1 MKKECEMADG
11 ATVVVGGTRGIG
23 LEIARHFAASG
34 QPVVL
39 TGQTPANVEEAVAT
53 VGGHTTGVTFDLA
66 QPKNIAPALADVGPV
81 RHLVLV
87 AIDRDQNT
95 VREFDV
101 ERATR
106 LAVLK
111 LVGYT
116 EVVHTLLDRLDES
129 SAIVLFGGQAKDLP
143 YPGSTTVST
152 VNGGIEGLTRSLV
165 HELKPIRV
173 NCIHPGIVG
182 DSPYW
187 KTRQAALDA
196 TRTRTPTGRLV
207 TMAEIVSAVDF
218 LLTNEAM
225 NGVYLKV
232 DGGIHAT

>member
-1 MKKECEMADG
+1 MADG
-11 ATVVVGGTRGIG
+11 GSVVVVGGTRGIG
-23 LEIARHFAASG
+23 LEIARHFVEAD
-34 QPVVL
+34 QPVVV
-39 TGQTPANVEEAVAT
+39 TGQSQERVNAAVDAL
-53 VGGHTTGVTFDLA
+53 GGSATGVSFDLA
-66 QPKNIAPALADVGPV
+66 APESIEPALASVGPV

-87 AIDRDQNT
+87 AIDRDENK
-95 VREFDV
+95 VRDYDTK
-101 ERATR
+101 RAAR
-106 LAVLK
+106 LTVLK

-116 EVVHTLLDRLDES
+116 EVVHALVGRMDAAS
-129 SAIVLFGGQAKDLP
+129 SIVLFGGQAKDIP

-152 VNGGIEGLTRSLV
+152 VNGGVEGLTRSLV

-187 KTRQAALDA
+187 KDKQSALEA
-196 TRTRTPTGRLV
+196 TRSRTPIGRTV
-207 TMAEIVSAVDF
+207 TMAEIVSAVAF
-218 LLTNEAM
+218 LLENTAM

>member
-1 MKKECEMADG
+1 MPDAG
-11 ATVVVGGTRGIG
+11 AVVVVGGTRGIG
-23 LEIARHFAASG
+23 LEIARHFAEAD
-34 QPVVL
+34 QNVVV
-39 TGQTPANVEEAVAT
+39 TGQSEEHVKAAVDAL
-53 VGGHTTGVTFDLA
+53 GGSATGVSFDLA
-66 QPKNIAPALADVGPV
+66 SPESIAPALASVGPV

-87 AIDRDQNT
+87 AIDRDENK
-95 VREFDV
+95 VRDYDTK
-101 ERATR
+101 RAAR
-106 LAVLK
+106 LTVLK

-116 EVVHTLLDRLDES
+116 EVVHALVDRMDATS
-129 SAIVLFGGQAKDLP
+129 SIVLFGGQAKDIP

-187 KTRQAALDA
+187 KDKQAALAA
-196 TRTRTPTGRLV
+196 TRSRTPIGRTV
-207 TMAEIVSAVDF
+207 TMSEIVSAVAF
-218 LLTNEAM
+218 LLENTGM

>member
-1 MKKECEMADG
+1 MSDG

-23 LEIARHFAASG
+23 FQIARHFARAG
-34 QPVVL
+34 HELVL
-39 TGQTPANVEEAVAT
+39 TGQTAANVEAAVASI
-53 VGGHTTGVTFDLA
+53 GERTTGVTFDLA
-66 QPKNIAPALADVGPV
+66 QPETIAPALAMIGPV
-81 RHLVLV
+81 RYLIQV

-95 VREFDV
+95 VRDFDIG
-101 ERATR
+101 RATR
-106 LAVLK
+106 LALLK

-116 EVVHTLLDRLDES
+116 EVVHTLVDRLDQS

-152 VNGGIEGLTRSLV
+152 VNGGVEGLTRTLV

-173 NCIHPGIVG
+173 NCLHPGIVG

-187 KTRQAALDA
+187 ESRKAALDA
-196 TRTRTPTGRLV
+196 TRARTPTGRLT
-207 TMAEIVSAVDF
+207 TMADIVSATAF
-218 LLTNEAM
+218 LLENQSM

>member
-1 MKKECEMADG
+1 MADG
-11 ATVVVGGTRGIG
+11 AVVVVGGTRGIG
-23 LEIARHFAASG
+23 LEIARHFASSG
-34 QPVVL
+34 HRVVL
-39 TGQTPANVEEAVAT
+39 TGQAQAHVDAAVAELDGD
-53 VGGHTTGVTFDLA
+53 VGGVTFNLA
-66 QPKNIAPALADVGPV
+66 EPKAIASALAGVGPV

-87 AIDRDQNT
+87 AIDRDENR
-95 VREFDV
+95 VRDYDV
-101 ERATR
+101 DRATR
-106 LAVLK
+106 LTVLK

-116 EVVHTLLDRLDES
+116 EVVHALADRLDEDS
-129 SAIVLFGGQAKDLP
+129 SIVLFGGQAKDIP

-187 KTRQAALDA
+187 KDRQAALEA
-196 TRTRTPTGRLV
+196 TRARTPIGRTV
-207 TMAEIVSAVDF
+207 TMAEIVNAAVF
-218 LLTNEAM
+218 LLENTAM